1 MRTICWPTPTGW
13 TTSPTRLRGVVSD
26 LSTRSWSGRDSA
38 DFCATWEQAHDPA
51 LVALATKLRELG
63 RQALV
68 EAADQDRVSGASSGS
83 AVGVVAGT
91 STIPSSYAADSPVG
105 GQHDRDLL
113 AMSTGVYEGGDVSA
127 GGWSLP
133 RAQP

>member
-1 MRTICWPTPTGW
+1 MSTLVGMDTEVVVDLAHDLLADADRMDDVA
-13 TTSPTRLRGVVSD
+13 TRLRGVVRD

-68 EAADQDRVSGASSGS
+68 EATSRS
-83 AVGVVAGT
+83 A
-91 STIPSSYAADSPVG
+91 
-105 GQHDRDLL
+105 
-113 AMSTGVYEGGDVSA
+113 
-127 GGWSLP
+127 
-133 RAQP
+133 